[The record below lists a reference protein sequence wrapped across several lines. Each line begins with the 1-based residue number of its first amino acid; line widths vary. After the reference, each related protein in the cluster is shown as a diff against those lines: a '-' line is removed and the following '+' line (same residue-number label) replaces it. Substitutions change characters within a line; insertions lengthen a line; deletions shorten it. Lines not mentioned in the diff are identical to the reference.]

1 MYIYICMYIY
11 IYIYVYTHT
20 HTVCQDRNDGTE
32 SRGEGE
38 KSRGEGN
45 EYRCDD
51 FQLIIE
57 AFTSTLCAAPRQ
69 PGNMVGTVQNLQ
81 TGKFKD
87 AAGRF
92 AGDAQQLL
100 AAAAYV
106 YET

>member
-1 MYIYICMYIY
+1 
-11 IYIYVYTHT
+11 
-20 HTVCQDRNDGTE
+20 
-32 SRGEGE
+32 
-38 KSRGEGN
+38 
-45 EYRCDD
+45 
-51 FQLIIE
+51 LIIE